1 MTTEAPPKFYFND
14 IIFNSEYYQDE
25 DTTGFSQDQADLR
38 YLKKNITDTA
48 TALETFSGG
57 IKLNSIE
64 PINDTD
70 TLNINTVSDTAINI
84 VNIGNTATNNQ
95 TLNLNSKT
103 INIGDTTVPSAVNII
118 SPSTFT
124 GTATFNG
131 LINATRLNTSTA
143 GTAVF
148 TANVV
153 CPKFNAGGGGGI
165 VLDFCDV
172 QTTAVANICNN
183 PIRTG
188 AINICNAL
196 TTGVGQNINI
206 GSNVITSGTQT
217 INLGGSQTISGGG
230 SQTINVN
237 KPLTIGYTV
246 NPTSLNQIGGVQAI
260 AGSIITMAS
269 ATPTTLV
276 SFTTLPLGVYM
287 IFYAIDQTT
296 SFLTLS
302 ITLERHAITNTT
314 NSFTSIES
322 NISERRTV
330 AETATTAG
338 GSAFNIDYTINNS
351 GIIVV
356 SPTNENIFVVA
367 QFDHTNTGTGNL
379 FSRCD
384 ARVVR
389 IG

>member
-57 IKLNSIE
+57 IKTNSIE
-64 PINDTD
+64 TINDTD
-70 TLNINTVSDTAINI
+70 TLNISTVSTTAVNI
-84 VNIGNTATNNQ
+84 VNIGNTTTNEQ

-103 INIGDTTVPSAVNII
+103 INVGDTSVGSSVNILSTSIVIGNPSSGTI
-118 SPSTFT
+118 SFGSNAIATQITPSTSSMYLSNLGPANGDFNLCLLQNT
-124 GTATFNG
+124 GILNIGTATG
-131 LINATRLNTSTA
+131 RTA
-143 GTAVF
+143 
-148 TANVV
+148 
-153 CPKFNAGGGGGI
+153 
-165 VLDFCDV
+165 
-172 QTTAVANICNN
+172 
-183 PIRTG
+183 
-188 AINICNAL
+188 AINIA
-196 TTGVGQNINI
+196 TTKNTTTAQAINI
-206 GSNVITSGTQT
+206 GSSNALATGQT
-217 INLGGSQTISGGG
+217 IN
-230 SQTINVN
+230 INR
-237 KPLTIGYTV
+237 PLTLGYTV
-246 NPTSLNQIGGVQAI
+246 NPTSLNQIGGIQAI
-260 AGSIITMAS
+260 AGSIIAMAS
-269 ATPTTLV
+269 ATPTTLL
-276 SFTTLPLGVYM
+276 SFTSLPLGVYM

-302 ITLERHAITNTT
+302 ITLERHAITNST

-322 NISERRTV
+322 NISARRAV
-330 AETATTAG
+330 VETATTAG
-338 GSAFNIDYTINNS
+338 GSTFNIDYTINNS
-351 GIIVV
+351 GIITV